1 MDSKAMDKPTGDGTP
16 PMADSSQSQHGYHS
30 LPATQIKRCLDAC
43 IAATGDYVSQG
54 FPKFWGDWIASIEK
68 REEHARSNKEQIALS
83 ETIKMLQQR
92 AAYVQRHYAELLQ
105 QCFTDFSRQRLVTAT
120 GQERFARNEGLTLVD
135 NSELEETIAITS
147 ICHRSDSQLSELLW
161 ALHQRLALLNGGKK
175 IDERGNPVS
184 PIQFCD
190 SLRRAVQD
198 LGLDART
205 KVVGYKHFEAALIKP
220 LAGLYEDL
228 NTYLASEGILPNL
241 RYSAVMR
248 NDSETD
254 GSGAPATAS
263 AEEPQAEAQPL
274 AQSQAQTQEAEP
286 PSPRRRATDRIF
298 DDNVNRD
305 PGQYQQGLV
314 SAIKLLQTHLGANL
328 LSAGQSGRPTA
339 PSGFEARNSSVQGR
353 TSASSGASAEPLVG
367 AVGVLQQQLA
377 SQAKVLADVSMADIQ
392 PQPVTSIS
400 TQLVDELKKS
410 SDKGDHS
417 DEMHTIELVGLLFE
431 YILSDDQLPD
441 SVKALLSYLHTPV
454 LKLAFIDKEFFENVD
469 HPARVLLNQMAE
481 AGARWVSNDGTSQY
495 NIYEK
500 VKTTVFNV
508 LQKFGNEVKVFAE
521 ASLEFSSYIRNVSRR
536 QDLMEKRAMEKARG
550 EEKLREA
557 KIMVNTKVS
566 HLIDG
571 RDLPS
576 PVLLL
581 LLLPWSDYLSF
592 VILRYGADSDTCQ
605 RALQVAQDLIWSVEP
620 KLLEVDKVKQLEL
633 QDGLLQSLQSGFE
646 TIGYEQNKSR
656 KLLDAIIALQKLALK
671 SQKAEPAPEPMRAK
685 LESMAAEKAGN
696 VNVGNTNATAE
707 EAKLIEKLKLIEFG
721 TWLEDDKGKRIK
733 VAWYNHKTMHYMLV
747 DQQGRKV
754 AMSSA
759 LQMARAMIAGKLRI
773 IAGSTKPFFERALEN
788 IYHSLNARASGELLN
803 RE

>member
-1 MDSKAMDKPTGDGTP
+1 MSNSTGDGVP
-16 PMADSSQSQHGYHS
+16 PMADPSKSPHAYNP
-30 LPATQIKRCLDAC
+30 LPPTQIKRCLDAC
-43 IAATGDYVSQG
+43 ISTTNNFVAQG
-54 FPKFWGDWIASIEK
+54 FPQFLNDWIASVEK
-68 REEHARSNKEQIALS
+68 REENARSNKEQLALA
-83 ETIKMLQQR
+83 EIVKLLQQR
-92 AAYVQRHYAELLQ
+92 AMDMQAHYLELLQ
-105 QCFTDFSRQRLVTAT
+105 QCFLDFSHQRLTTAT
-120 GQERFARNEGLTLVD
+120 GQERFIRNEGLTLVD

-147 ICHRSDSQLSELLW
+147 ICHRSDSQLSEVLW

-190 SLRRAVQD
+190 ALRRTMQ
-198 LGLDART
+198 GLNLDVRT

-220 LAGLYEDL
+220 LVGLYDDL
-228 NTYLASEGILPNL
+228 NAYLESEGILPNL
-241 RYSAVMR
+241 RYSAVVR
-248 NDSETD
+248 QDVESGSQSTPSQTD
-254 GSGAPATAS
+254 QSHEPDQQ
-263 AEEPQAEAQPL
+263 EEVR
-274 AQSQAQTQEAEP
+274 TQESEP
-286 PSPRRRATDRIF
+286 SAPRRRATDRIF
-298 DDNVNRD
+298 DDAERRN

-314 SAIKLLQTHLGANL
+314 SAIQLLQKHLGANTL
-328 LSAGQSGRPTA
+328 TAGQTHSQVPLKGVPEG
-339 PSGFEARNSSVQGR
+339 PSTMGLSEG
-353 TSASSGASAEPLVG
+353 TTKGSALATEPLVG
-367 AVGVLQQQLA
+367 VVGVMQQQLA
-377 SQAKVLADVSMADIQ
+377 SQAKGFADVGMGDLQ
-392 PQPVTSIS
+392 PQPVATVSN
-400 TQLVDELKKS
+400 QLVAELQKS
-410 SDKGDHS
+410 AGKDGRA

-454 LKLAFIDKEFFENVD
+454 LKLAFIDKDFFEDVD

-481 AGARWVSNDGTSQY
+481 AGARWISNDGTSQY

-500 VKTTVFNV
+500 IKTTVFQV
-508 LQKFGNEVKVFAE
+508 LEKFGNDVKVFAE
-521 ASLEFSSYIRNVSRR
+521 ASLDFSSYIRNVSRR

-557 KIMVNTKVS
+557 KILVNSKVS
-566 HLIDG
+566 QLIDG

-592 VILRYGADSDTCQ
+592 VILRYGSDSDACQ

-633 QDGLLQSLQSGFE
+633 QERLQSALQAGFE

-656 KLLDAIIALQKLALK
+656 KLLDAIAALQQLALK
-671 SQKAEPAPEPMRAK
+671 SQKAEPAPEPMRVK
-685 LESMAAEKAGN
+685 LETMAAEKAGN
-696 VNVGNTNATAE
+696 VHTESSKATAE
-707 EAKLIEKLKLIEFG
+707 ESQLIEKLKLIEFG
-721 TWLEDDKGKRIK
+721 TWLEDDNGKRIK

>member
-1 MDSKAMDKPTGDGTP
+1 MNKPTGEGVE
-16 PMADSSQSQHGYHS
+16 PMAESSQSHQAYNTLS
-30 LPATQIKRCLDAC
+30 QAQVSRYIEAC
-43 IAATGDYVSQG
+43 VAATDDYVEQN
-54 FPKFWGDWIASIEK
+54 FPTFWGDWIKSIEK
-68 REEHARSNKEQIALS
+68 REEHARSNKEQVALG
-83 ETIKMLQQR
+83 EIIKLLQQR
-92 AAYVQRHYAELLQ
+92 AVYIQRHYLELLH
-105 QCFTDFSRQRLVTAT
+105 QCFKEFARRELVTAT

-135 NSELEETIAITS
+135 NSDLEETIAITS
-147 ICHRSDSQLSELLW
+147 ICHRSDSQLAEPLW

-190 SLRRAVQD
+190 TLRRA
-198 LGLDART
+198 LENLALDART

-228 NTYLASEGILPNL
+228 NAFLASQGILTNL

-248 NDSETD
+248 EE
-254 GSGAPATAS
+254 S
-263 AEEPQAEAQPL
+263 AEQAAPGLQDESGSDSAEAQSLKSQEPE
-274 AQSQAQTQEAEP
+274 QSA
-286 PSPRRRATDRIF
+286 PRRRATDRIF
-298 DDNVNRD
+298 ADAENRD
-305 PGQYQQGLV
+305 PAQYQQGLV

-328 LSAGQSGRPTA
+328 LAGGQSRSPAASPQRQNHASTTAHSAGAHAGI
-339 PSGFEARNSSVQGR
+339 
-353 TSASSGASAEPLVG
+353 EPLVG

-377 SQAKVLADVSMADIQ
+377 TQAKVLADVSIGEIQ
-392 PQPVTSIS
+392 PQPVASVS
-400 TQLVDELKKS
+400 SQLVDELKKS
-410 SDKGDHS
+410 GDRDGRS
-417 DEMHTIELVGLLFE
+417 DEMYTIELVGLLFE

-481 AGARWVSNDGTSQY
+481 AGARWVSNDGSSQY
-495 NIYEK
+495 NIFEK
-500 VKTTVFNV
+500 IKTTVFQV
-508 LQKFGNEVKVFAE
+508 LEKFGNDVKVFAE

-557 KIMVNTKVS
+557 KILVNTKVS

-592 VILRYGADSDTCQ
+592 VILRYGADSDSCQ
-605 RALQVAQDLIWSVEP
+605 RALQVAQNLIWSVEP
-620 KLLEVDKVKQLEL
+620 KLLEVDKVKQLEM
-633 QDGLLQSLQSGFE
+633 QDALLQALQAGFE

-656 KLLDAIIALQKLALK
+656 KLLDAIAGLQKLALK

-696 VNVGNTNATAE
+696 VDIENTNASAE